1 MKKQNSLFILLT
13 ISIFSC
19 SKNEV
24 KIDPL
29 VIPTV
34 YEATTF
40 AANIAPEVALRADY
54 VAFENEIKKARTKG
68 TVVEAATL
76 NASFAKS
83 ISGLSTAYYKTLV
96 PTINE
101 KIAKASKA
109 NAVYLLG
116 KTPAENGVGGVAG
129 AYIFDEKGLDLEQ
142 VISKGLFGAFHYNQG
157 VALLATPTQANLDK
171 AVYYFGANPLFPN
184 TNNATKSTSPD
195 VYLANYAARRTKA
208 TGGVYLDVK
217 AGFIKAQAAIKAG
230 SNYNKD
236 RDEAIEAILLN
247 WEKSNAATVINY
259 FNDVYTKLS
268 IVPATDA
275 NRIGG
280 LHSLGEAIGFL
291 GGFKGISK
299 KKITDAQID
308 ELLAKMENPSKFVGN
323 QTEIDKILDFSK
335 TLQSIYGFTAQD
347 LLDFK
352 QNWITVEER

>member
-1 MKKQNSLFILLT
+1 MKKQNLVIALLSLI
-13 ISIFSC
+13 IFSC

-24 KIDPL
+24 KTDPL
-29 VIPTV
+29 VVPTS
-34 YEATTF
+34 YDAATF
-40 AANIAPEVALRADY
+40 ATNIAPEALLRADY

-68 TVVEAATL
+68 TVVETATL

-101 KIAKASKA
+101 KISRASKA
-109 NAVYLLG
+109 NATYLLG

-157 VALLATPTQANLDK
+157 ATILTNPTQANLDK
-171 AVYYFGANPLFPN
+171 AIYYFGANPLFPN
-184 TNNATKSTSPD
+184 TNNATKSPSPD
-195 VYLANYAARRTKA
+195 VYLANYVARRTKGS
-208 TGGVYLDVK
+208 GGIYLDVK

-230 SNYNKD
+230 SNYNKE
-236 RDEAIEAILLN
+236 RDEAIEAILLG
-247 WEKSNAATVINY
+247 WEKGNAATIINY
-259 FNDVYTKLS
+259 FNDVYVKLS

-308 ELLAKMENPSKFVGN
+308 ELLAKMENPSKLVGN
-323 QTEIDKILDFSK
+323 QAEVEKVLELSK
-335 TLQSIYGFTAQD
+335 SLQNIYGFTAQD
-347 LLDFK
+347 MLDFK
-352 QNWITVEER
+352 GNWVTLEER

>member
-1 MKKQNSLFILLT
+1 MKVNFL
-13 ISIFSC
+13 SIIIATLVMTSC
-19 SKNEV
+19 SKDEV

-29 VIPTV
+29 VIPTA

-40 AANIAPEVALRADY
+40 ATNTAPEILLRADY

-96 PTINE
+96 PAINE

-157 VALLATPTQANLDK
+157 VVLLASPTQANLDK
-171 AVYYFGANPLFPN
+171 AIYYFGANPLFPN
-184 TNNATKSTSPD
+184 TNNANKSTSPD
-195 VYLANYAARRTKA
+195 VYLANYVARRTKGS
-208 TGGVYLDVK
+208 GGIYLDVK
-217 AGFIKAQAAIKAG
+217 AGFIKAQAAVKAG
-230 SNYNKD
+230 SSYNKD
-236 RDEAIEAILLN
+236 RDEAIEAILLG
-247 WEKSNAATVINY
+247 WEKGNAATIINY

-280 LHSLGEAIGFL
+280 LHSMGEAIGFL

-323 QTEIDKILDFSK
+323 QAEVEKILELSK
-335 TLQSIYGFTAQD
+335 SLQGIYGFTAQD
-347 LLDFK
+347 MLDFK
-352 QNWITVEER
+352 GNWVTLEER